1 MIENSHCNHARKTI
15 YMAPHEAQQIC
26 ASDLSYGAKG
36 MQGHSNVK
44 LRMKASDK
52 DMTPYA

>member
-52 DMTPYA
+52 DMTQ